1 MFLLWLYPLIHYLAI
16 FTCNVKR
23 VALPSSQDLTLLGF
37 FPYTIL
43 FSQSYDD
50 PDPPMFLFMKKNNFM
65 ALFHGWGSTTSR
77 LELLWGGSLFFT
89 IKFPE
94 IAGSYSFFIN
104 LRRTNYTNTKIWSK
118 ERSIGPYIAKM
129 LFPQRGFWLCYTTAI
144 YKNIWTAYCAFQL
157 CSYNRS
163 VAGLRKI

>member
-1 MFLLWLYPLIHYLAI
+1 MAVPLDPLSSHIYLQRETSRTSQQPRSNFAWLLPLYNII
-16 FTCNVKR
+16 FPIIWWSWSSNVSFYEEK
-23 VALPSSQDLTLLGF
+23 
-37 FPYTIL
+37 
-43 FSQSYDD
+43 
-50 PDPPMFLFMKKNNFM
+50 NFM

-104 LRRTNYTNTKIWSK
+104 LWRTNYTNTKIWSK

-144 YKNIWTAYCAFQL
+144 YKNIWSAYCAFQL